1 MASQAEWLA
10 IKQNQ
15 KLKKICVVIKGLGY
29 LNCRKFRR
37 WVIVEEGF

>member
-15 KLKKICVVIKGLGY
+15 KIEKICIVIKGLGY
-29 LNCRKFRR
+29 VNCRKLRR
-37 WVIVEEGF
+37 CVIVEEWF